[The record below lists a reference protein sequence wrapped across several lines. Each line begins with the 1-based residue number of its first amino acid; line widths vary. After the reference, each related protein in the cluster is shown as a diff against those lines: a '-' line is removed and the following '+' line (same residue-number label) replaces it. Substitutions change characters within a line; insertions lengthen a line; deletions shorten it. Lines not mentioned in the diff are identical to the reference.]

1 MLNPW
6 FALTIKTMQL
16 GFDAQNVMAL
26 RMMRLAS
33 GGVRGQNEAR
43 RMVTEKI
50 AAGVEAQA
58 TAVSAAKP
66 WSPEKSFEAYENG
79 FALTNADCLDA
90 DILGGPRFVPPEVV
104 GRERAPAVKEKVIID
119 S

>member
-1 MLNPW
+1 MKLAGWSQKRSRRVSKRKPRR
-6 FALTIKTMQL
+6 FQPS
-16 GFDAQNVMAL
+16 L
-26 RMMRLAS
+26 RA
-33 GGVRGQNEAR
+33 
-43 RMVTEKI
+43 
-50 AAGVEAQA
+50 
-58 TAVSAAKP
+58 AAKP

-90 DILGGPRFVPPEVV
+90 DMLGGPRFVPPEVV